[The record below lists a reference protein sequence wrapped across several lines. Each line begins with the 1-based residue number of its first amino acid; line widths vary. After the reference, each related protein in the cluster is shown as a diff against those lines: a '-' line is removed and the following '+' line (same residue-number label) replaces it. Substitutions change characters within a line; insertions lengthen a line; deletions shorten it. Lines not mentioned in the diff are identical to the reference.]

1 MSIRVIWYAW
11 PMWSV
16 PVTLGGGSWIEN
28 EGFASSKPALK
39 YPRDSQSGYQRDSM
53 SWGSKAF
60 ASSIASFYL
69 PRLERLGDGVADR
82 LSELL
87 VELAERPRDRRLH
100 LRHELLHEALLQLGA
115 QAPFDFRHHARE
127 HFLCEL
133 GGGGRSGFDRRIEE
147 VGQHRHGLRVASR
160 RMAAQQRVSLAQQ
173 VPVTRHA

>member
-39 YPRDSQSGYQRDSM
+39 YPRDSHSGYQRDSM

-69 PRLERLGDGVADR
+69 PRLQRRRDRVADR
-82 LSELL
+82 VGELL
-87 VELAERPRDRRLH
+87 VETAQRARPRRLH
-100 LRHELLHEALLQLGA
+100 LGHQLLHEPFLEVVAKPAL
-115 QAPFDFRHHARE
+115 
-127 HFLCEL
+127 
-133 GGGGRSGFDRRIEE
+133 
-147 VGQHRHGLRVASR
+147 
-160 RMAAQQRVSLAQQ
+160 
-173 VPVTRHA
+173 